1 LSEIN
6 DLIWLELRPKV
17 LGDFKR
23 ERQSQKDKK
32 KWSAARQIAVT
43 RATGRSCMILSVP
56 PLVQRA

>member
-32 KWSAARQIAVT
+32 KCSAHDPMTAKLR
-43 RATGRSCMILSVP
+43 
-56 PLVQRA
+56 